1 MKFFRRY
8 FCMYA
13 EPSRA
18 AREEKSYV
26 SCYSQWPKY
35 WQRLKVER
43 PYKMAVS
50 STDDWDKSSSK
61 FGRATWRY
69 SLCRRRAGLALALG
83 AGTNTTWQHFTIS
96 GSTRCT
102 SGELLACKISAA
114 GRGAASVVAV
124 AAGGGDWGV
133 WPAPAQPPPAPRLI
147 TQIKFI

>member
-50 STDDWDKSSSK
+50 STDDWDKSPSK
-61 FGRATWRY
+61 FCGATWRY
-69 SLCRRRAGLALALG
+69 SLCRRRAELALALG
-83 AGTNTTWQHFTIS
+83 AGTNTTRNTSLSVGQRGEPVESYWRVKLARLGAERRASSLWQRRAATGAS
-96 GSTRCT
+96 GR
-102 SGELLACKISAA
+102 
-114 GRGAASVVAV
+114 R
-124 AAGGGDWGV
+124 
-133 WPAPAQPPPAPRLI
+133 PPSRRPPRALSH
-147 TQIKFI
+147 K